1 MLQVTYEAVDDLEPG
16 RLARIDEDRGTILIK
31 VDKLAPLRAVIE
43 QLRIEMDQFVTRT
56 DWYQLWGDEIVSRH
70 TPGQPLRV
78 EFILVPGYTR
88 GVGIAEDRGTV
99 RNYIAAGMT
108 TEEFAEAMNP
118 AVQGVIDGGCWFQLY
133 AGEIIDHSPGPMSQV

>member
-16 RLARIDEDRGTILIK
+16 RLARIDEDRGAISIK

-43 QLRIEMDQFVTRT
+43 QLRIEFAQFLTRT

-70 TPGQPLRV
+70 TPDRSLRL
-78 EFILVPGYTR
+78 EFILVPGVAH
-88 GVGIAEDRGTV
+88 GVGIAEDRGIV
-99 RNYIAAGMT
+99 RNYVAEGMT
-108 TEEFAEAMNP
+108 TAEFAEAMNP

-133 AGEIIDHSPGPMSQV
+133 AGEIIDHSPEPMSQV